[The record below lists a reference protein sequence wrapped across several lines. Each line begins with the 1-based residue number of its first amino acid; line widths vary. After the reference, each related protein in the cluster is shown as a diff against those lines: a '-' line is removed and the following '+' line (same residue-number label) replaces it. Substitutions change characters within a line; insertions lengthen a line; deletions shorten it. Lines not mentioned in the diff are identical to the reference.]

1 MPQIQDII
9 EKVNAYSLL
18 DSLVLLPRHRAL
30 READFAT
37 LGNGPTSNRL
47 LWLADMDSAISAS
60 TLAQSGSLTPQAA
73 TFFTD
78 DSLLLR
84 RY

>member
-9 EKVNAYSLL
+9 KKVNAYSLL
-18 DSLVLLPRHRAL
+18 NALALLPRHRAL
-30 READFAT
+30 LKADFTT
-37 LGNGPTSNRL
+37 LGNGPASHRL
-47 LWLADMDSAISAS
+47 LWLADMDSAISVAM
-60 TLAQSGSLTPQAA
+60 LAQLGSLTPQGA

-78 DSLLLR
+78 DSPLPR